1 MNLRRTGLGLT
12 LVLGLLCTFVCW
24 DNLGDGV
31 DVDGAAQ
38 GSASATTARP
48 APEVLAQGHYLI
60 QAGNCIACHTARGG
74 APMAGG
80 RGIETPFGTV
90 YSSNLTPDPET
101 GIGRWNA
108 AHFWRALHH
117 GRSRDGHLLTP
128 AFPYNHTT
136 LISRAEADAMFAW
149 LQSLPAVAHQPPAS
163 GLQWPLGTQPAL
175 ALWRTL
181 YFKAGSYQN
190 HPDHDAQWNRGAY
203 LVQGLGHCA
212 ACHSARN
219 ALGASGAVDDLSGGW
234 MSGVNWTAPSLL
246 DNAQTGLA
254 QASLAEIQ
262 ALLKTGQSG
271 PHHTSGPMAE
281 VVQYSTQYLHADDL
295 RAMAVYLQSRARS
308 VQTSLST
315 AAARSPPGDT
325 SERRTAQRAV
335 RPETATR
342 GAALYDKHCA
352 QCHGDQGQGVA
363 GAYPALAGHRGVLQ
377 GDTTNL
383 VQTLLYGGY
392 PPATAGNPRPYGMPP
407 FILTLDDKDLAA
419 VLTHLRSQWGNQA
432 REVTPLEV
440 NRIRASQGS

>member
-1 MNLRRTGLGLT
+1 MNWRRSGWGLTGLGL
-12 LVLGLLCTFVCW
+12 LLCTAVTW
-24 DNLGDGV
+24 DNFADGV
-31 DVDGAAQ
+31 DVRGPATHIAAASDAAP
-38 GSASATTARP
+38 SAET
-48 APEVLAQGHYLI
+48 LAQGHYLV

-80 RGIETPFGTV
+80 RGIETPFGSV
-90 YSSNLTPDPET
+90 YSSNLTPDAKT
-101 GIGRWNA
+101 GIGQWNA

-136 LISRAEADAMFAW
+136 LISRPDADAMFAW
-149 LQSLPAVAHQPPAS
+149 LQSLPPVANQPPAS
-163 GLQWPLGTQPAL
+163 TLKWPLGTQPAL
-175 ALWRTL
+175 AVWRTL
-181 YFKAGSYQN
+181 YFKAGSYHERAGQT
-190 HPDHDAQWNRGAY
+190 AEWNRGAY

-219 ALGASGAVDDLSGGW
+219 ALGASGAVDDLSGGL
-234 MSGVNWTAPSLL
+234 MPVVNWTAPSLI

-254 QASLAEIQ
+254 QASLEEIQ
-262 ALLKTGQSG
+262 TLLKTGQSG
-271 PHHTSGPMAE
+271 PHHTGGPMAE
-281 VVQYSTQYLHADDL
+281 VVQYSTQYLSALDL
-295 RAMAVYLQSRARS
+295 RAMAVYLKSRNHPDTL
-308 VQTSLST
+308 VT
-315 AAARSPPGDT
+315 SPPAA
-325 SERRTAQRAV
+325 SMAAQRAV

-342 GAALYDKHCA
+342 GATIYDNQCA

-377 GDTTNL
+377 SDTTNL
-383 VQTLLYGGY
+383 VQTVLYGGY

-407 FILTLDDKDLAA
+407 FILTLDDKDIAS
-419 VLTHLRSQWGNQA
+419 VLTHLRSQWGNHA